1 MAAIIANHY
10 LVWINFLK
18 TMFSLK
24 EKVQFKN
31 NFDWMQ
37 LFSNKFET
45 THKETI

>member
-1 MAAIIANHY
+1 
-10 LVWINFLK
+10 
-18 TMFSLK
+18 MFSLK